1 MRPRCA
7 QLPFPAGR
15 NGHYAAVQLRL
26 SVRIAMAAESCGL
39 VLCKR
44 KRLCYTLAAREY
56 LCRSFLGS
64 SAVEHPTVNRMVAGS
79 NPARGARGFFR
90 HRSRRFAPLLKSA
103 KNLCKISTSWRLG
116 PPRRFVIVRQQRQV
130 FRVKTGYRQKTGYQ
144 PSPVPRVRNEA
155 GSYRFSVARPQ
166 TPRGAL

>member
-1 MRPRCA
+1 MISTGQARGNSGANASIWRQEHVLLEQRFVRPRCA

-26 SVRIAMAAESCGL
+26 SVRITMAAESCGL

-79 NPARGARGFFR
+79 NPARGARGFF
-90 HRSRRFAPLLKSA
+90 
-103 KNLCKISTSWRLG
+103 
-116 PPRRFVIVRQQRQV
+116 
-130 FRVKTGYRQKTGYQ
+130 
-144 PSPVPRVRNEA
+144 
-155 GSYRFSVARPQ
+155 
-166 TPRGAL
+166 